1 MQGRR
6 TGCAA
11 RSECLLGAVVHRWT
25 PETRGQQ
32 GYIMAVVHTGTIR
45 TDQDSSHLLEVVCLE
60 ECVAGLQLDRTDHK
74 TSNSF
79 SSVTSG

>member
-1 MQGRR
+1 M
-6 TGCAA
+6 
-11 RSECLLGAVVHRWT
+11 
-25 PETRGQQ
+25 
-32 GYIMAVVHTGTIR
+32 MAVVHTGTIR